1 MTEIPEKIDSKFR
14 FVLLASKRAEQMVR
28 GARPKVES
36 VSRKPTRVATAF
48 VTPLSLEIMSGHPV
62 YGEEYLTPGNAGVE
76 LHIEAAQWADVLC
89 VAPATA
95 HVMARLALGLADDF
109 LTTTALAFSGSVVLA

>member
-36 VSRKPTRVATAF
+36 TSRKPTRVAMNE
-48 VTPLSLEIMSGHPV
+48 VLEDRVEWG
-62 YGEEYLTPGNAGVE
+62 YGPAPEN
-76 LHIEAAQWADVLC
+76 EAAPQEV
-89 VAPATA
+89 
-95 HVMARLALGLADDF
+95 
-109 LTTTALAFSGSVVLA
+109 

>member
-36 VSRKPTRVATAF
+36 VSRKPTRVAMNEVLDDRIEWGYGPAPEPDK
-48 VTPLSLEIMSGHPV
+48 TPQES
-62 YGEEYLTPGNAGVE
+62 
-76 LHIEAAQWADVLC
+76 
-89 VAPATA
+89 
-95 HVMARLALGLADDF
+95 
-109 LTTTALAFSGSVVLA
+109 

>member
-36 VSRKPTRVATAF
+36 VSRKPTRVAMNDLAP
-48 VTPLSLEIMSGHPV
+48 VSPEGLPL
-62 YGEEYLTPGNAGVE
+62 
-76 LHIEAAQWADVLC
+76 
-89 VAPATA
+89 
-95 HVMARLALGLADDF
+95 
-109 LTTTALAFSGSVVLA
+109 VVHQ